1 MYEKH
6 KDWGVTRHCLYQILL
21 EAAKEVYDDDYMDRM
36 RTINTARLD
45 FLYEKAME
53 TGDIKT
59 AIKAIEVQSKI
70 LDGTRPTLQV
80 AGFGEVNINF
90 GF

>member
-6 KDWGVTRHCLYQILL
+6 KDWGLARHTIYTTLL
-21 EAAKEVYDDDYMDRM
+21 EAAKEVYDDDYIEKM